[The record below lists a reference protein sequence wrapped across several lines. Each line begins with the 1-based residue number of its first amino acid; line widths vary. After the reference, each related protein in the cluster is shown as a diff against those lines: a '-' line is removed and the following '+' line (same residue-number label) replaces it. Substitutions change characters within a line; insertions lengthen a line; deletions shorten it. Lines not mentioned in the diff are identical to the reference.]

1 MKHLI
6 LSIALL
12 VPFALGAQ
20 IGNNTIEAFKA
31 EKLFGEGKSFYE
43 KADFTRALAVF
54 NEVSTLNPDHPQV
67 YLFMAE
73 SYYALKD
80 YDKALDFYTLAVRQ
94 NPEDPELRNSQGT
107 AAAQIELYDAAAA
120 YFYEAL
126 KLDPDHLGAKE
137 NLALVDQ
144 LRKKQGTYTPPGQG
158 GWTLEDT
165 NPQNINPANPNYG
178 TGFNPSNQDRY
189 DNFNTGSIS
198 DANYTPTNSGKNPFE
213 YVEPEAPNLEPE
225 KVSRDGQ
232 TFGREDLKIGSQT
245 DMSLKILQIQF
256 TENATTLTVEIQSV
270 GDEPFP
276 INLAGVGSKEAFYL
290 TDQSMRRA
298 FRLKN
303 VRGLAGWPKRPYNLQ
318 VRERKVIA
326 LEFERLPDDVQVFHL
341 LEGSTNRSYS
351 WDFYD
356 VELIE

>member
-12 VPFALGAQ
+12 VPFTLGAQ

-43 KADFTRALAVF
+43 NADFTRALAVF
-54 NEVSTLNPDHPQV
+54 AEVSRLNPEHPQV

-80 YDKALDFYTLAVRQ
+80 YDKALDHYTLAVRQ

-107 AAAQIELYDAAAA
+107 AAAQLELYDAAAA

-144 LRKKQGTYTPPGQG
+144 LRKQQGTYTPPSQG
-158 GWTLEDT
+158 GWTIEDSQGNT
-165 NPQNINPANPNYG
+165 TIGQPNLG
-178 TGFNPSNQDRY
+178 PGFNPPPQN
-189 DNFNTGSIS
+189 NFEDFTSGNGSLSETGNNTGNNI
-198 DANYTPTNSGKNPFE
+198 FE
-213 YVEPEAPNLEPE
+213 FSEPETPNFEPE
-225 KVSRDGQ
+225 QVSRDGQ
-232 TFGREDLKIGSQT
+232 TFGREDIKIGNQT
-245 DMSLKILQIQF
+245 DMSLRILQIQF
-256 TENATTLTVEIQSV
+256 TENATTLTLEIQSV

-276 INLAGVGSKEAFYL
+276 INLAPANSKEAFYL
-290 TDQSMRRA
+290 TDQSMRRV

-326 LEFERLPDDVQVFHL
+326 LEFERLPDDIQVFHL
-341 LEGSTNRSYS
+341 LEGSTNRAYS